1 MADTLDSILRKAVR
15 EAIDEQKGVLQNL
28 YEETAALVQ
37 KQSQLQEK
45 LAEVGLQIESRQ
57 AEIKAIDVLLDQ
69 LSAERDSLQAKPKE

>member
-1 MADTLDSILRKAVR
+1 MADTLDKIIQRAVR
-15 EAIDEQKGVLQNL
+15 EAIDEQKGALQSL

-57 AEIKAIDVLLDQ
+57 AEIKAIDGLLAE
-69 LSAERDSLQAKPKE
+69 LSAERDSAKAKE